1 MNLVK
6 VDHIDIEPA
15 EAVLAL
21 AANGVSVQRAMD
33 IPLFVP
39 AQTALGE
46 NVRTRTG
53 PVAERGRHDFLGMA
67 HSVNRRSVDP
77 VNAQLER
84 AMNRGDRSF
93 VILFAPT
100 KLPARSTDSPR
111 AKADWCD
118 EQVGVTELL
127 RFHIHCFESRFHVSG
142 LLTVIRSKHRM
153 KRAGPRIAELQPARQ
168 QRPSCKGSSQR
179 ARASCLPSAR
189 AKRRSIL
196 RRCCLVGLFSY
207 IFFLSSSCN
216 QVTKS

>member
-6 VDHIDIEPA
+6 VDYIDIEPA

-53 PVAERGRHDFLGMA
+53 PIAQRGCHDFLRMA
-67 HSVNRRSVDP
+67 HSVNGRSVDP

-84 AMNRGDRSF
+84 AMNRGDGSF

-100 KLPARSTDSPR
+100 KLPTRSTDSPR

-127 RFHIHCFESRFHVSG
+127 RFHINFFEFHFHVSG
-142 LLTVIRSKHRM
+142 RLTRDT
-153 KRAGPRIAELQPARQ
+153 A
-168 QRPSCKGSSQR
+168 
-179 ARASCLPSAR
+179 
-189 AKRRSIL
+189 
-196 RRCCLVGLFSY
+196 
-207 IFFLSSSCN
+207 
-216 QVTKS
+216 

>member
-53 PVAERGRHDFLGMA
+53 PIAQRGCHDFLRMA
-67 HSVNRRSVDP
+67 HSVNGRGVDP

-84 AMNRGDRSF
+84 AMNRGDGSF

-100 KLPARSTDSPR
+100 KLQPDPPIAHAP
-111 AKADWCD
+111 KPI
-118 EQVGVTELL
+118 GVMNKSEL
-127 RFHIHCFESRFHVSG
+127 
-142 LLTVIRSKHRM
+142 
-153 KRAGPRIAELQPARQ
+153 
-168 QRPSCKGSSQR
+168 PSCF
-179 ARASCLPSAR
+179 
-189 AKRRSIL
+189 
-196 RRCCLVGLFSY
+196 V
-207 IFFLSSSCN
+207 
-216 QVTKS
+216 